1 MPLSKFS
8 KTFDIKEQSKG
19 FFPHNFNI
27 PINQNYVGLYPD
39 KSFYQPEFFMNDQKE
54 EFDKWYANQSNK
66 LFDFKHE
73 LVKYCI
79 SDVKLLKEG
88 CSAFRKIIMTLTNG
102 ICPFQNAITIASL
115 CHFIYRK
122 NIM

>member
-1 MPLSKFS
+1 MFSKPEIILSGTKILSLKYKGVRIIDSLNFLPMPLSKFS

-88 CSAFRKIIMTLTNG
+88 C
-102 ICPFQNAITIASL
+102 
-115 CHFIYRK
+115 
-122 NIM
+122 